1 MAAQLA
7 RDLAA
12 RGVTVV
18 SGLARGVDAAAHR
31 AAIDA
36 GGRTVAVLA
45 SGLANIY
52 PPEHVELAEEV
63 VRCGALL
70 SEAPLDG
77 PPIGNLF
84 PLRNRII
91 SGLCRGVVVV
101 EAAARSG
108 ALSTAYHA
116 LDQNREVF
124 AVPGRVGD
132 VASAGAN
139 ELLKKGAALVQT
151 VDDILAQIG
160 PIDVD
165 QPTPPTSSPKPPA
178 APTPSLAN
186 DVERRVWEALSSGSV
201 DLDTLAESSG
211 LAVRELSSSL
221 LMMEMRGVVARQ
233 PGNRFARR

>member
-1 MAAQLA
+1 
-7 RDLAA
+7 
-12 RGVTVV
+12 
-18 SGLARGVDAAAHR
+18 
-31 AAIDA
+31 
-36 GGRTVAVLA
+36 
-45 SGLANIY
+45 
-52 PPEHVELAEEV
+52 
-63 VRCGALL
+63 
-70 SEAPLDG
+70 
-77 PPIGNLF
+77 
-84 PLRNRII
+84 
-91 SGLCRGVVVV
+91 VVV

-116 LDQNREVF
+116 LDQNRDVF

-151 VDDILAQIG
+151 VDDILAHLG
-160 PIDVD
+160 PVD
-165 QPTPPTSSPKPPA
+165 IEAA
-178 APTPSLAN
+178 APRAAPEPVVANVPTFAN
-186 DVERRVWEALSSGSV
+186 DVERRIWEALSPGSV